1 MSHTYDH
8 KKSTRIVTEEQ
19 FSDETTIDGD
29 RLDSA
34 YADLT
39 DRINDVPKGD
49 IRTRFVQQQYVFG
62 YSPSGIPYV
71 TPTAYTED
79 SAGHRDWEAYIRSQT
94 RFPWTFIVNNQHTT
108 ADPQPR
114 APDPI
119 PDDYD
124 YPAENYQNRNRYKGT
139 HIDSA
144 HLGQI
149 ATPVAALP
157 TANTAELDQA
167 LNQGPW
173 ANSEWK
179 QSFAGEIT
187 AYTVVTPQVANTF
200 WPRVDNHYQVAW
212 SHAWEF
218 SSPVILDDLMLFFRR
233 NSTNYQATFAGDPST
248 SLAVDQCVIQITVD
262 SPLAPHKRE
271 YNSIVVMRHQVDFS
285 KNKVHPM
292 PAPSELDELIGEDY
306 DMMPLIRQTTG
317 DVDAEAR
324 ILDGRM
330 ERLTDLNIPLPA
342 GARVRLAVIIPWFAA
357 QTTADS
363 PDYYHSHWPEVN
375 SGTGWLADDYKN
387 QYGWAGAPPGVAEG
401 QRWESMMDWSLNG
414 WLTVLSE
421 IKS

>member
-1 MSHTYDH
+1 MAYDH

-19 FSDETTIDGD
+19 FSDDTTIDGD
-29 RLDSA
+29 RLDKA
-34 YADLT
+34 YQDLT
-39 DRINDVPKGD
+39 DRVNNIPKGD
-49 IRTRFVQQQYVFG
+49 IRTRFTQQQYVFG
-62 YSPSGIPYV
+62 YSPHGFPATTYAGGG
-71 TPTAYTED
+71 PTSSISDGTVPGHSAIELYT
-79 SAGHRDWEAYIRSQT
+79 RSQT
-94 RFPWTFIVNNQHTT
+94 RFPWTFITNNQHTT

-144 HLGQI
+144 HLGQV
-149 ATPVAALP
+149 ATPVASLP
-157 TANTAELDQA
+157 TANTAVLDQA
-167 LNQGPW
+167 LNQGTW
-173 ANSEWK
+173 SNSEWR

-187 AYTVVTPQVANTF
+187 TYTVVSPVATNRF
-200 WPRVDNHYQVAW
+200 WPRMDNHYQVAW

-218 SSPVILDDLMLFFRR
+218 SNPVILDDLMLFFRL
-233 NSTNYQATFAGDPST
+233 NTQNYTATFENDAGNT
-248 SLAVDQCVIQITVD
+248 AVDQCVIQITVD

-285 KNKVHPM
+285 KNKAHPQ
-292 PAPSELDELIGEDY
+292 AVGTFFNNNPSTNS
-306 DMMPLIRQTTG
+306 DMIPHVQNTG
-317 DVDAEAR
+317 ATQHAR
-324 ILDGRM
+324 ALDGRM

-363 PDYYHSHWPEVN
+363 PTYRHSHWPEVDA
-375 SGTGWLADDYKN
+375 SGSPAFATDYKN
-387 QYGWAGAPPGVAEG
+387 QYGWSAE
-401 QRWESMMDWSLNG
+401 RWESMMDWSLNG
-414 WLTVLSE
+414 CLTVLSE